1 MEKRIDYPKNIQNIQ
16 LRDGVLKFSE
26 IKNEFFYLHI
36 TPQSGL
42 IMDFEKEPTRINGAL
57 IILFHDC
64 PEFELSINNESFAV
78 KPNSVIF
85 IFPGSLVMV
94 KQSAYLHTSHK
105 IDYEVLFLSVPF
117 LQNINI
123 NMSTIPMPAV
133 KMRAEW
139 VRNLNKDE
147 FELISRYFEL
157 IYINSS
163 KYDNR
168 QVSKNIAANL
178 IAAMIYQ
185 LIQFYHKRLAEL
197 PEEGN
202 TSTSRRNEYVREFVR
217 LLQIHFASE
226 RSVNFYAEKLFI
238 SPKYLS
244 LLVKETTGRSASC
257 WIDDFVI
264 MEAKNML
271 RFSGKNIQQVA
282 YALNFS
288 TQSSFGKYFKH
299 LTGMSPTE
307 YQKS

>member
-1 MEKRIDYPKNIQNIQ
+1 MEKHIDYPETFQI
-16 LRDGVLKFSE
+16 RDGVLKFSE
-26 IKNEFFYLHI
+26 IKNEFFYFHY
-36 TPQSGL
+36 TPQSNL
-42 IMDFEKEPTRINGAL
+42 RIDFEKEPTRINGAL
-57 IILFHDC
+57 ILLVHDC
-64 PEFELSINNESFAV
+64 PDFEMEINNEQYTV

-85 IFPGSLVMV
+85 IFPGNMVMV
-94 KQSAYLHTSHK
+94 KQTATMHTTHK
-105 IDYEVLFLSVPF
+105 VDYEALFLSIPF

-123 NMSTIPMPAV
+123 NVSTIPMPTV
-133 KMRAEW
+133 KMRAEQ
-139 VRNLNKDE
+139 VRNLDKDE
-147 FELISRYFEL
+147 FDLMARYFEL

-178 IAAMIYQ
+178 IAAMVYQ
-185 LIQFYHKRLAEL
+185 LVQFYHKRIAEL
-197 PEEGN
+197 PEAGN
-202 TSTSRRNEYVREFVR
+202 TATARRNEYVREFVR

-226 RSVNFYAEKLFI
+226 RSVNFYADKLFI

-244 LLVKETTGRSASC
+244 LLVKEATGRSASC
-257 WIDDFVI
+257 WIDDFVL